1 MKSPLPC
8 GTQFLRKWFP
18 QGNPHKL
25 LFGRR
30 GSYLSRTASQM
41 GDTAARADTPT
52 FHSPLNPLADETSRI
67 HWSGSFQPVWA
78 RRVRMAQKYGQA
90 ESMQHLRVRLYK

>member
-41 GDTAARADTPT
+41 GDTAARADTGAFTGPSIRWLMKLREY
-52 FHSPLNPLADETSRI
+52 FGPDLFNL
-67 HWSGSFQPVWA
+67 SG
-78 RRVRMAQKYGQA
+78 
-90 ESMQHLRVRLYK
+90 